1 MIDKPSIKNRSISL
15 HRSIG
20 PQRTAFDSALLGITA
35 SVGIAAILH
44 FGPMALSYKPVA
56 LSYKGECTKGLSSL
70 PSQEESIPQSVESP
84 RQACVLA
91 LPPSSWTHPALQEAL
106 SAPNGC
112 EDGLSEEE
120 MRCLY
125 ALAERASQTVTGAK
139 ECRP

>member
-1 MIDKPSIKNRSISL
+1 LTTMTGLKDAMMTDKASIKNQSISL

-20 PQRTAFDSALLGITA
+20 RPRTAFDSALLGITA
-35 SVGIAAILH
+35 AVGIAAILH
-44 FGPMALSYKPVA
+44 FGPVA
-56 LSYKGECTKGLSSL
+56 LSYKEECTKGRSSL
-70 PSQEESIPQSVESP
+70 PSQEESIPQPVESP

-91 LPPSSWTHPALQEAL
+91 LRPSPEIQEAL